1 MNKLP
6 IELLEE
12 IISHLSTTDEQR
24 HTNPIQPHDQQRTSN
39 QQRASNA
46 SLANIFNICQAS
58 RALVATAS
66 QTFIRIRG
74 LKPFSNH
81 PLKVQ
86 ECSEASDQHHAD
98 IFNIRLT
105 NRPLAAA
112 ASRSFV
118 EHIKNHAWTLNAKS
132 LTRLSNLLLD
142 AHIAQHTTCL
152 HFNVYRFS
160 FLSRTSRRYDEK
172 AHQKDIQM
180 RRAYLQKRLTGQLIH
195 VFRQAKNLKQLI
207 TTPELFNYRAPHDT
221 PMVCNEQCAKGVY
234 SLELNIFSDI
244 CELPNPL
251 QNLQAALH
259 TSLTKERL
267 TSFTVVTH
275 EECNLLDDTP
285 PQPYTTSLTCAN
297 LTHLTIDPAYL
308 MDPTFH
314 LHCPHLSV
322 LEIIHLERLGGYRP
336 KILHERH
343 VTAIETQ
350 RMSDMFESLRDVV
363 LTGTHTHLCTSEL
376 YSLIVY
382 IARYTRSLNSLTIRR
397 TKIFEEK
404 GDISYRVPVDGA
416 GKRLD
421 DFKDVLD
428 FRIGLL
434 RLEELEFRKDAR
446 NLGRLEEMFETE
458 GSLDSLLLLMECAD
472 EVVVC

>member
-6 IELLEE
+6 IELLEV

-46 SLANIFNICQAS
+46 SLANIFNIRLAG

-66 QTFIRIRG
+66 QSIIKIRG
-74 LKPFSNH
+74 LNPFSNQ

-98 IFNIRLT
+98 IFNIRLK

-112 ASRSFV
+112 ASRPFI
-118 EHIKNHAWTLNAKS
+118 EHIKNHAWTLDARS
-132 LTRLSNLLLD
+132 LSQLFNLLLD
-142 AHIAQHTTCL
+142 GHIAQRTTCL
-152 HFNVYRFS
+152 HLNVYQFS
-160 FLSRTSRRYDEK
+160 FLNRTPRWYSEK

-180 RRAYLQKRLTGQLIH
+180 RRAYLQKGLTGQLIH
-195 VFRQAKNLKQLI
+195 VFRQAKNLKQLT
-207 TTPELFNYRAPHDT
+207 TTPELFNYRGPHDT
-221 PMVCNEQCAKGVY
+221 PMMCNEQCARGVY
-234 SLELNIFSDI
+234 SLELKIFLDI

-259 TSLTKERL
+259 TSLAKERL

-275 EECNLLDDTP
+275 KECNLLDDTP
-285 PQPYTTSLTCAN
+285 MHHYTTSLTCAN
-297 LTHLTIDPAYL
+297 VTHLTIDPAYL
-308 MDPTFH
+308 MDPTFQ
-314 LHCPHLSV
+314 LHCPHLRV
-322 LEIIHLERLGGYRP
+322 LEIIHLERLCGYRP

-363 LTGTHTHLCTSEL
+363 LTGTHTSFCTSEL
-376 YSLIVY
+376 YSLIAY
-382 IARYTRSLNSLTIRR
+382 IARFTRSLNSLTIRR
-397 TKIFEEK
+397 TEVLEEK
-404 GDISYRVPVDGA
+404 GSISYRVPVDGA

-446 NLGRLEEMFETE
+446 NLGRLEEMFET
-458 GSLDSLLLLMECAD
+458 GGGVNFLSLLMECAD